1 MRNKETKP
9 VFFPQ
14 ANGVLHGNRPAED
27 LPVCRTDGMV
37 VSCWHVP
44 LWKRIRL
51 LFSGRIWLVVKGT
64 TQPPLWI
71 DTEVIWK

>member
-1 MRNKETKP
+1 MRNNEIEP

-14 ANGVLHGNRPAED
+14 SNGMLHGNRPIND
-27 LPVCRTDGMV
+27 LPVCRTDGKL
-37 VSCWHVP
+37 VSCWRIP
-44 LWKRIRL
+44 LWKRVKL

-64 TQPPLWI
+64 TQPPLCI